1 MALSSTEVTASP
13 KVCTSAPPPPHLK
26 RKQLMWQNAVRHII
40 DQRGMHHEGRAANS
54 HKIIVT
60 DAYIDDINRQIR
72 NKAARGNAGMH
83 KRRSSAA
90 RIHPLRER
98 NSTSTRQSTDSLSDA
113 DFFVSWGSTVR
124 GIFLPALHHKFKSH
138 DLERLYQH
146 HSSGQRRTSLVV
158 TNVIDILTKLHILF
172 IYLAV
177 APEMV
182 DLQQGWFA
190 GLFMALGAVLCVLV
204 LTYKGLMC
212 PDYLRYAGLASWLSQ
227 TVQALGS
234 LVYGLEKDQS
244 WYVLFTLFAT
254 YTLLPLPLLWSICT
268 GFLTAALHLLVDAL
282 RNYNDTA
289 IVRKLLAKG
298 LLYMGMNTA
307 GLFIHY
313 LSDRAQRQAFLETRR
328 CIEGRVKMEQENKR
342 QERLVMSILP
352 RFIAME
358 MIGDMTSM
366 DDESLPQQFH
376 KTYIHQYKDVSI
388 LFADIKGF
396 TSLSMTMSAQ
406 ELVRTL
412 NELFGRF
419 DRLAEENNCMRIKIL
434 GDCYYCVSGVPEPQT
449 AHARCCVEL
458 GLAMINTI
466 RYVSKE
472 LKTDVD
478 MRIGIHSGSVLCGVL
493 GLQKWQFDVWSWD
506 VDVANMLEAGGVPGR
521 IHISQATLDC
531 LKGVYETEEGQGHER
546 NEFLRKHKIDTFLIR
561 QTPQE
566 DKGLPKVRRT
576 SKVETTWRAELP
588 FDNVIGMNCILA
600 TFTNGSLMQLPN
612 QIIPHCAGSREIN
625 KRIEQAIEVRSSERM
640 RKEHITPFTLVF
652 KDTHIEGKFSQMRD
666 EMFKSNL
673 ACSFLVLLFIMAVQA
688 LIPSPQICP
697 MVIQFL
703 VFLFVYMLLL
713 LVTLAEEFKRSPPYL
728 QHLCCWIHE
737 TKSIR
742 NLLTLTAITI
752 NFGVASCDILWCNTV
767 GEDEESIK
775 TSKQGSQLTV
785 NICTHPE
792 FFVFSGV
799 LAMVTCAV
807 FLRLSCL
814 LKLAVL
820 MLVIAVYTYL
830 IEVAFHVLFIRQH
843 QNGQIQRS
851 QYLRRKGIS
860 VLLMAMFVVVV
871 LYNSRQLET
880 TARLDFLWR
889 LQARQEVEDMKE
901 LREHNECLLYNILP
915 GHVAR
920 HFLERDR
927 NNEDLFSESYE
938 RVGVMFA
945 SIPDFT
951 DYYEKKELIHQD
963 VECLRLLNEIIAD
976 FDELLEEPY
985 FQDIEK
991 IKTIG
996 SCYMAASGL
1005 SPEKQECEDE
1015 WAHLST
1021 LVLFALAMQE
1031 TLKEINK
1038 RTSNNFQLRVGIS
1051 HGPVVAGVIGA
1062 TKPQYDIW
1070 GMTVNLA
1077 SRMDS
1082 TGLSGRIQVPEGT
1095 SRILADHGFVLQLR
1109 GDIYVKGVSER
1120 RGGVRTYFVS
1130 SREKNSSY
1138 GERITSRGISLGRNT
1153 LAAVVFSLVQ
1163 ARKKEELREASGGF
1177 HLLEIT

>member
-1 MALSSTEVTASP
+1 MALSSTEVTLPP
-13 KVCTSAPPPPHLK
+13 KVCLAMPPPHNLK

-40 DQRGMHHEGRAANS
+40 DQRGMHHEGRAASS

-72 NKAARGNAGMH
+72 SKAVRGNAGTH

-98 NSTSTRQSTDSLSDA
+98 NSTCTRKSTDSLSDA

-124 GIFLPALHHKFKSH
+124 GIFLPVLHHKFKSH
-138 DLERLYQH
+138 DLEHLYQQ

-182 DLQQGWFA
+182 DSQQGWLA
-190 GLFMALGAVLCVLV
+190 GLFMGLGGVICVLV
-204 LTYKGLMC
+204 LTCKGLMS

-227 TVQALGS
+227 TVQALGG
-234 LVYGLEKDQS
+234 LAYGLENQS

-254 YTLLPLPLLWSICT
+254 YTLLPLPLLWSIFI
-268 GFLTAALHLLVDAL
+268 GFFTAALHLLVDAL

-328 CIEGRVKMEQENKR
+328 CIEGRVKMERENQR

-358 MIGDMTSM
+358 MIGDMTAM
-366 DDESLPQQFH
+366 EDELLPQQFH

-419 DRLAEENNCMRIKIL
+419 DRLAEENHCMRIKIL

-449 AHARCCVEL
+449 AHARCCVEM

-466 RYVSKE
+466 RCVRKE
-472 LKTDVD
+472 LKRDMD

-521 IHISQATLDC
+521 IHISRATLEC
-531 LKGVYETEEGQGHER
+531 LDGVYETEEGRGYQR
-546 NEFLRKHKIDTFLIR
+546 NEFLRKHKIDTFLICH
-561 QTPQE
+561 TPQE
-566 DKGLPKVRRT
+566 DKEPPKVRKT
-576 SKVETTWRAELP
+576 SKDETTWSAELP
-588 FDNVIGMNCILA
+588 FDNIIGMNCILA
-600 TFTNGSLMQLPN
+600 TFTNGSLVQLPN
-612 QIIPHCAGSREIN
+612 QITPHGAGSREIN
-625 KRIEQAIEVRSSERM
+625 KRIKQAIEVRSSERM
-640 RKEHITPFTLVF
+640 RKEHITPITLVF
-652 KDTHIEGKFSQMRD
+652 KDRHIEGKF
-666 EMFKSNL
+666 F
-673 ACSFLVLLFIMAVQA
+673 VL
-688 LIPSPQICP
+688 SG
-697 MVIQFL
+697 MV
-703 VFLFVYMLLL
+703 
-713 LVTLAEEFKRSPPYL
+713 
-728 QHLCCWIHE
+728 
-737 TKSIR
+737 
-742 NLLTLTAITI
+742 
-752 NFGVASCDILWCNTV
+752 
-767 GEDEESIK
+767 
-775 TSKQGSQLTV
+775 
-785 NICTHPE
+785 
-792 FFVFSGV
+792 
-799 LAMVTCAV
+799 AMVTCAV

-830 IEVAFHVLFIRQH
+830 IEVAFH
-843 QNGQIQRS
+843 
-851 QYLRRKGIS
+851 YLRRKGVS

-915 GHVAR
+915 AHVAR

-945 SIPDFT
+945 SIPGFT

-985 FQDIEK
+985 FQDLEK

-1005 SPEKQECEDE
+1005 SPRKQECEDE

-1031 TLKEINK
+1031 TLKQINK

-1095 SRILADHGFVLQLR
+1095 SRILADRGFVLMLR
-1109 GDIYVKGVSER
+1109 GDIYVKGVSEQ

-1130 SREKNSSY
+1130 SREQSSSY
-1138 GERITSRGISLGRNT
+1138 AERSTSRGISLGRNT

-1163 ARKKEELREASGGF
+1163 ARKKEELREANGGF
-1177 HLLEIT
+1177 HLMEIT

>member
-1 MALSSTEVTASP
+1 MALRSTEVPIPS
-13 KVCTSAPPPPHLK
+13 KVCPAAPPSPNLK
-26 RKQLMWQNAVRHII
+26 HNQLMWQNAVCHII
-40 DQRGMHHEGRAANS
+40 DQRGMHHEGQSANS
-54 HKIIVT
+54 QKIIVT
-60 DAYIDDINRQIR
+60 DAYINDINKQIR

-83 KRRSSAA
+83 KRRSSAV

-98 NSTSTRQSTDSLSDA
+98 NSTCTRKSTDSLCDA

-124 GIFLPALHHKFKSH
+124 GIFFPVLHHKFKSH
-138 DLERLYQH
+138 DLEHLYQQ
-146 HSSGQRRTSLVV
+146 HSSGQRRASLVV

-182 DLQQGWFA
+182 DSQQGWLA
-190 GLFMALGAVLCVLV
+190 GLFMGLGAVLCVLV
-204 LTYKGLMC
+204 LTCKGLMS

-227 TVQALGS
+227 TVQVLGG
-234 LVYGLEKDQS
+234 LAYGLEKDQS

-254 YTLLPLPLLWSICT
+254 YTLLPLPLLWSICI
-268 GFLTAALHLLVDAL
+268 GFFTAALHLSLLIPTLVS
-282 RNYNDTA
+282 
-289 IVRKLLAKG
+289 KSKG
-298 LLYMGMNTA
+298 YQCLLYMGMNTA

-313 LSDRAQRQAFLETRR
+313 LSDRAQRQVFLETRR
-328 CIEGRVKMEQENKR
+328 CIEGRVKMERENQR
-342 QERLVMSILP
+342 QEQLVMSILP

-358 MIGDMTSM
+358 MIGDMTAM
-366 DDESLPQQFH
+366 DDELLPQQFH
-376 KTYIHQYKDVSI
+376 KTYFHQYKDVSI

-406 ELVRTL
+406 DLVRTL

-419 DRLAEENNCMRIKIL
+419 DRLAEENHCMRIKIL

-449 AHARCCVEL
+449 AHARCCVEM

-466 RYVSKE
+466 RYVRKE
-472 LKTDVD
+472 LKRDVD

-506 VDVANMLEAGGVPGR
+506 VDVANMLEAGGIPGR
-521 IHISQATLDC
+521 IHISRATLDC
-531 LKGVYETEEGQGHER
+531 LAGVYETEEGRGYER
-546 NEFLRKHKIDTFLIR
+546 NEFLRKHKIDTFLICH
-561 QTPQE
+561 TPQE
-566 DKGLPKVRRT
+566 DKEPPKVRRT
-576 SKVETTWRAELP
+576 SKDEMTWSAELP
-588 FDNVIGMNCILA
+588 FDNIIGMNCILA
-600 TFTNGSLMQLPN
+600 TFTSGSLVQLPN
-612 QIIPHCAGSREIN
+612 QITLHCVGSREIN
-625 KRIEQAIEVRSSERM
+625 KRIKQAIEVRSSEQM

-652 KDTHIEGKFSQMRD
+652 KDRHIEG
-666 EMFKSNL
+666 N
-673 ACSFLVLLFIMAVQA
+673 
-688 LIPSPQICP
+688 
-697 MVIQFL
+697 
-703 VFLFVYMLLL
+703 
-713 LVTLAEEFKRSPPYL
+713 
-728 QHLCCWIHE
+728 
-737 TKSIR
+737 
-742 NLLTLTAITI
+742 
-752 NFGVASCDILWCNTV
+752 
-767 GEDEESIK
+767 
-775 TSKQGSQLTV
+775 
-785 NICTHPE
+785 
-792 FFVFSGV
+792 FFVLSGV
-799 LAMVTCAV
+799 VAMVTCAV

-820 MLVIAVYTYL
+820 VLVIAVYTYL
-830 IEVAFHVLFIRQH
+830 IEVAYHVLFIHQH
-843 QNGQIQRS
+843 QNSQIQS
-851 QYLRRKGIS
+851 M
-860 VLLMAMFVVVV
+860 LLLESKLTCSFIFIC
-871 LYNSRQLET
+871 LET

-915 GHVAR
+915 AHVAR
-920 HFLERDR
+920 HFPERDR

-945 SIPDFT
+945 SVPGFT

-976 FDELLEEPY
+976 FYELLEEPY
-985 FQDIEK
+985 FQVIEK

-1015 WAHLST
+1015 WAHLSK
-1021 LVLFALAMQE
+1021 LVLYALAMQE
-1031 TLKEINK
+1031 TLKQINK

-1095 SRILADHGFVLQLR
+1095 SRILADRGFVLQLR
-1109 GDIYVKGVSER
+1109 GDIYVKGVSEQ

-1130 SREKNSSY
+1130 SREQSSSY
-1138 GERITSRGISLGRNT
+1138 AERNTSRGISLGRNT

-1163 ARKKEELREASGGF
+1163 ARKKEELREYRKAKELWILSKSA
-1177 HLLEIT
+1177 TD

>member
-1 MALSSTEVTASP
+1 MALNAAEITECQPLPPSP
-13 KVCTSAPPPPHLK
+13 NLK
-26 RKQLMWQNAVRHII
+26 RKQLMWKNAVRHII
-40 DQRGMHHEGRAANS
+40 DQRESNHVNLQTNS
-54 HKIIVT
+54 HKFIVT
-60 DAYIDDINRQIR
+60 DTYINEINKQIR
-72 NKAARGNAGMH
+72 NKAARGNPGMH

-90 RIHPLRER
+90 RVHPLRER
-98 NSTSTRQSTDSLSDA
+98 NSTNARKSTDSLNDA

-124 GIFLPALHHKFKSH
+124 GIFLPALHHRFKSH
-138 DLERLYQH
+138 DLERLYQQ

-158 TNVIDILTKLHILF
+158 TNVIDVLTKLHILF
-172 IYLAV
+172 IHLAL

-182 DLQQGWFA
+182 DSQTGWLA
-190 GLFMALGAVLCVLV
+190 GLFMALGAVICVLV
-204 LTYKGLMC
+204 LTCKGLMS

-227 TVQALGS
+227 TVQAISG
-234 LVYGLEKDQS
+234 LVYGIEKDHS
-244 WYVLFTLFAT
+244 WYVLFTIFAT
-254 YTLLPLPLLWSICT
+254 YTLLPLPLLWSIFI

-282 RNYNDTA
+282 KNYNDTA

-328 CIEGRVKMEQENKR
+328 CIEGRVKMERENHR

-352 RFIAME
+352 RFIATE
-358 MIGDMTSM
+358 MISDMTAL
-366 DDESLPQQFH
+366 DDELLSQQLH

-419 DRLAEENNCMRIKIL
+419 DRLAEENHCMRIKIL

-449 AHARCCVEL
+449 AHARCCVEMGL
-458 GLAMINTI
+458 GMINTI
-466 RYVSKE
+466 R
-472 LKTDVD
+472 DVD

-506 VDVANMLEAGGVPGR
+506 VDVANMLEAGGIPGR
-521 IHISQATLDC
+521 IHISRATLDC
-531 LKGVYETEEGQGHER
+531 LEGVYETEEGRGHER
-546 NEFLRKHKIDTFLIR
+546 NEFLRKHKIDTFLICH
-561 QTPQE
+561 TPKDE
-566 DKGLPKVRRT
+566 KEPPKVRKPSKEET
-576 SKVETTWRAELP
+576 SWSAELP
-588 FDNVIGMNCILA
+588 FDNIIGMNCILA
-600 TFTNGSLMQLPN
+600 TFTNGSLVQLPN
-612 QIIPHCAGSREIN
+612 QIPAHCAGSREIN
-625 KRIEQAIEVRSSERM
+625 KRIKQAIEVRSSERM
-640 RKEHITPFTLVF
+640 RIEHITPLTLVF
-652 KDTHIEGKFSQMRD
+652 KDSHIEGKFSQMRD
-666 EMFKSNL
+666 EIIF
-673 ACSFLVLLFIMAVQA
+673 
-688 LIPSPQICP
+688 P

-703 VFLFVYMLLL
+703 VFLFIYMLLL
-713 LVTLAEEFKRSPPYL
+713 LVTLAEEFKHSPSYL

-742 NLLTLTAITI
+742 NLLTLTAIAI
-752 NFGVASCDILWCNTV
+752 NFGVASCDILWCNTI
-767 GEDEESIK
+767 EEPEENNK
-775 TSKQGSQLTV
+775 EQGKQWPV

-792 FFVFSGV
+792 FFVLSGV
-799 LAMVTCAV
+799 VAMVTCAV
-807 FLRLSCL
+807 FLKLSCL

-830 IEVAFHVLFIRQH
+830 IEVAYHVLFIRQ
-843 QNGQIQRS
+843 QSSQIQRS

-860 VLLMAMFVVVV
+860 VLLMAMFVV
-871 LYNSRQLET
+871 LET
-880 TARLDFLWR
+880 ISRLDFLWR

-901 LREHNECLLYNILP
+901 LREHNESLLYNILP
-915 GHVAR
+915 AHVAR

-945 SIPDFT
+945 SIPGFSDF
-951 DYYEKKELIHQD
+951 YEKKELIHQD

-1005 SPEKQECEDE
+1005 SPEKQVLQECEDE

-1031 TLKEINK
+1031 TLKQINK
-1038 RTSNNFQLRVGIS
+1038 RTSNDFCLRVGIS

-1082 TGLSGRIQVPEGT
+1082 TGISGRIHVPEAT
-1095 SRILADHGFVLQLR
+1095 SRILSDHGFMLQLR
-1109 GDIYVKGVSER
+1109 GEIYVKGVSER
-1120 RGGVRTYFVS
+1120 RGALRTYFVS
-1130 SREKNSSY
+1130 SREHNSSY
-1138 GERITSRGISLGRNT
+1138 AERNTSRGISLERNT
-1153 LAAVVFSLVQ
+1153 LAAVVFTLVQ
-1163 ARKKEELREASGGF
+1163 ARKREQLREANGGF
-1177 HLLEIT
+1177 NLSEIA